1 MGPGLRKQDRA
12 SIFLGW
18 CWVGR
23 RTVRLEKTVVPA
35 QAGTHFAFGNPLM
48 GLDGSPP
55 AWG

>member
-12 SIFLGW
+12 PIFLGW